1 VLPLGVDAVYQ
12 MRQASMPQA
21 ISKVISDAD
30 IGGPLAALK
39 IEWEYLWV
47 WRARFCRLE

>member
-30 IGGPLAALK
+30 KLCLMEGSVYFESGG
-39 IEWEYLWV
+39 W
-47 WRARFCRLE
+47 